1 MQKSLKKM
9 WNNIFSTNFGR
20 LNMHKTFTSNILI
33 LLFKNATPFKI
44 NAKKVIIIQNMLEFE
59 IKKIN
64 ENSNT
69 FLYSKQIKCLWKAT
83 NNHFGATSKNDK
95 IN

>member
-1 MQKSLKKM
+1 MLKASNNNFGTISKIKIPKIGFFCNLKSAKVAKKM
-9 WNNIFSTNFGR
+9 WKNIFSTNFGR

-59 IKKIN
+59 IKKN
-64 ENSNT
+64 
-69 FLYSKQIKCLWKAT
+69 
-83 NNHFGATSKNDK
+83 
-95 IN
+95 

>member
-1 MQKSLKKM
+1 M
-9 WNNIFSTNFGR
+9 WKNIFRANFGR

-59 IKKIN
+59 IKKN
-64 ENSNT
+64 
-69 FLYSKQIKCLWKAT
+69 
-83 NNHFGATSKNDK
+83 
-95 IN
+95 